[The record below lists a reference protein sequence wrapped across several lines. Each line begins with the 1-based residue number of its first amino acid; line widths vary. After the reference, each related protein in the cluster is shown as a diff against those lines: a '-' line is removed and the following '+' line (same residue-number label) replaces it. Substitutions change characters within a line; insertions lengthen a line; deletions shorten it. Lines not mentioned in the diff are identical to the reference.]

1 MLDFT
6 GKTIVLT
13 GGSGGIGLV
22 TSAKFLDQGAAKVV
36 LFDLNAEA
44 LASAKESLGERV
56 ITVQG
61 DVTNPDD
68 LQRLVSAAG
77 TIDVLVCLTGLY
89 IPAAIGDMDSSVI
102 DKVFNVNVKGT
113 ILSVQAAVAAMPKG
127 SAIVVFSSSSHLKPI
142 HEGAL
147 YGASKGAV
155 RGFARTAALELMEK
169 GIRVNT
175 VCPGPVD
182 TERMAAPMP
191 MPQEVKD
198 MIAGTIPMQRLGDPA
213 EIAAAVLYLSSKEA
227 GFITGAELAVDGGLV
242 NL

>member
-1 MLDFT
+1 MLDFNN
-6 GKTIVLT
+6 KTVVLT
-13 GGSGGIGLV
+13 GGSGGIGLI
-22 TSAKFLDQGAAKVV
+22 TAETYLKQGARVV

-44 LASAKESLGERV
+44 LESAKNTLQGDV

-61 DVTNPDD
+61 DVTRPED
-68 LQRLVSAAG
+68 LERLVEAAG
-77 TIDVLVCLTGLY
+77 EIDVLVCLTGLY
-89 IPAAIGDMDSSVI
+89 IPVAIGDMQPELI

-113 ILSVQAAVAAMPKG
+113 ILSVQAAQKAMKPG

-142 HEGAL
+142 PEGSL

-155 RGFARTAALELMEK
+155 RCFARSAALELMEK

-182 TERMAAPMP
+182 TERMAAPVP
-191 MPQEVKD
+191 MPQEVKE
-198 MIAGTIPMQRLGDPA
+198 MIAGMIPMKRLGLPQ
-213 EIAAAVLYLSSKEA
+213 EIANAVLYLSSDEA
-227 GFITGAELAVDGGLV
+227 AFVTGAELNVCGGLT